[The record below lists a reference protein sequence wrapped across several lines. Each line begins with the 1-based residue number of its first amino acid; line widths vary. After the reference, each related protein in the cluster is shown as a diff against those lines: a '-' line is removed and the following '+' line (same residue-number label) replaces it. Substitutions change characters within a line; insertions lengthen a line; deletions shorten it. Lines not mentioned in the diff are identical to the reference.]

1 MEVIVREKCEDLIL
15 QIEQLVNQIEVNLGD
30 TEKQVELFNINF

>member
-1 MEVIVREKCEDLIL
+1 MEVIVREKCEALTP

-30 TEKQVELFNINF
+30 AEK